1 MGRKRLAA
9 SSVKAKDEDI
19 YNCLSENEVFADLF
33 NGAVFQGTQVIKPE
47 YLEEMNEKKQLKR
60 TAGSDQKAA

>member
-33 NGAVFQGTQVIKPE
+33 NGAVFQGIQVIKPE
-47 YLEEMNEKKQLKR
+47 YLEEMKYRAETDGQ
-60 TAGSDQKAA
+60 Q

>member
-47 YLEEMNEKKQLKR
+47 YLEE
-60 TAGSDQKAA
+60 